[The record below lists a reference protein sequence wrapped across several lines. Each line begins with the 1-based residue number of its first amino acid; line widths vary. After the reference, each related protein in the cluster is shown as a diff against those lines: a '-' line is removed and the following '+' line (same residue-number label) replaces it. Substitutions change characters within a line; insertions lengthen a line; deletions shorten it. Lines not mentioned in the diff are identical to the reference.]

1 MNHYEWVNFTIHWL
15 ENFSVKTIS
24 CIIHELHGKITQAV
38 VYICIT
44 SALISRNFCNIRKN
58 RGNYIEKRKIHCN
71 KIFSSNEC
79 RVKFFCEK
87 VDFTEFCVKMVA
99 VKFRY
104 FHSVYVFSTQLE
116 FFFREGKG
124 VCNISLSNKSSIL
137 YLISKKFCK
146 KKNRESSTVWK
157 AWKLLQF

>member
-38 VYICIT
+38 VYISIT

-104 FHSVYVFSTQLE
+104 FHSVYLALNLNFSFVKKKVCAMYRLVF
-116 FFFREGKG
+116 
-124 VCNISLSNKSSIL
+124 L
-137 YLISKKFCK
+137 YLFSKKFCK
-146 KKNRESSTVWK
+146 NKKKIVKGPRLWK
-157 AWKLLQF
+157 ARKLLQV